1 MPAIKNPIKVKPII
15 DDAIKYNIQQ
25 SADVE
30 QQVIVHCKY
39 EVSAEGDM
47 IRIWKSTFLYARDS
61 KHKSGLV
68 NTQKISIYP
77 EWTFIEGKKSYFF
90 TLIFSALPRSCKT
103 FDLIENIPEPGGFFV
118 TSISRNKVDV
128 YNVDIV

>member
-1 MPAIKNPIKVKPII
+1 MPAIKNPTKVKRVI
-15 DDAIKYNIQQ
+15 DEAIKYDIQH
-25 SADVE
+25 SADLE

-39 EVSAEGDM
+39 EASAEGDM

-61 KHKSGLV
+61 KHKSSLV

-77 EWTFIEGKKSYFF
+77 EWTFIEGKKSFFF

-118 TSISRNKVDV
+118 TNISRNKVDV
-128 YNVDIV
+128 YNVDIL

>member
-15 DDAIKYNIQQ
+15 DDAIKYDIQQ

-39 EVSAEGDM
+39 EASAEGDM

>member
-15 DDAIKYNIQQ
+15 DEAIKYDIQQ

-39 EVSAEGDM
+39 EASAEGDM

-118 TSISRNKVDV
+118 TNISRNKVDV